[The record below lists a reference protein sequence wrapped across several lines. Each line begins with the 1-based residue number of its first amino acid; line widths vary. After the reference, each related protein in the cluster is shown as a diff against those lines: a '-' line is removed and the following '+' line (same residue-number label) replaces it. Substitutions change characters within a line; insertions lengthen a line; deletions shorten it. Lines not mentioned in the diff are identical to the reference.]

1 MSPKA
6 SAQKPLAARVQP
18 AGQPFG
24 FLLGPTT
31 ARIDRWL
38 ARFPDDAEGRRSAV
52 LSALREA
59 QHQSGG
65 HLTPRLIDDVADYI
79 GMARIDAYEVA
90 SFYSMLET
98 GQVGRCC
105 ISLCTNLSCMLR
117 GADDIQAHLERRLG
131 IRTGG
136 STADGRFFL
145 KREEECLAACCNAP
159 AMQADHRYYTDLTE
173 ERVDEVLTS
182 LGAGPFSD

>member
-1 MSPKA
+1 MSPQA
-6 SAQKPLAARVQP
+6 AAQKPLAARVRP
-18 AGQPFG
+18 EGKPFG
-24 FLLGPTT
+24 FLLGQTT
-31 ARIDRWL
+31 ANIDRWL

-65 HLTPRLIDDVADYI
+65 YLTARLIDDVADYI

-90 SFYSMLET
+90 SFYSMFEIER
-98 GQVGRCC
+98 VGRCC

-117 GADDIQAHLERRLG
+117 GADDIRAHLERRLG
-131 IRTGG
+131 IKTGG

-159 AMQADHRYYTDLTE
+159 AMQVDHRYYTDLTE
-173 ERVDEVLTS
+173 DRVDEVLTS
-182 LGAGPFSD
+182 LGAGPFGD